1 VSAGVKFAAGH
12 PKKKKNSGSRR
23 SSIINLEISERIV
36 GREYIKTKEIKGAGN
51 NPHTPM
57 AMYDDLQKV
66 EWVANLYF
74 SLDEAF
80 GFNLGINNNQSTQNV
95 SSSSILLLNF
105 TVHGVM

>member
-1 VSAGVKFAAGH
+1 
-12 PKKKKNSGSRR
+12 
-23 SSIINLEISERIV
+23 
-36 GREYIKTKEIKGAGN
+36 
-51 NPHTPM
+51 M